1 VKVSRDQ
8 IQFLIRYAVVGA
20 FGACF
25 YAGSYCGLVALTD
38 GKSVISSLIAYAVAV
53 VVQYYSHAH
62 FSFGVSAHDKNQAA
76 KFILV
81 TIAGF
86 LLSTL
91 IAFIGPRLGWASVA
105 VAFTVVVTVP
115 LFNLAAFSSWVFK
128 KDNVSTTGILP
139 NS

>member
-1 VKVSRDQ
+1 MKISRDQ

-25 YAGSYCGLVALTD
+25 YAASYCGLVAVTG
-38 GKSVISSLIAYAVAV
+38 GKSVISSLIAYAAAV
-53 VVQYYSHAH
+53 VVQYYSHAR
-62 FSFGVSAHDKNQAA
+62 FSFGVAAHDKNQAG
-76 KFILV
+76 KFFLV

-91 IAFIGPRLGWASVA
+91 IAYVGPRLGWPPIA
-105 VAFTVVVTVP
+105 VALTVVITVP
-115 LFNLAAFSSWVFK
+115 LFNLAAFSGWVFR
-128 KDNVSTTGILP
+128 KDTASQPGVLP